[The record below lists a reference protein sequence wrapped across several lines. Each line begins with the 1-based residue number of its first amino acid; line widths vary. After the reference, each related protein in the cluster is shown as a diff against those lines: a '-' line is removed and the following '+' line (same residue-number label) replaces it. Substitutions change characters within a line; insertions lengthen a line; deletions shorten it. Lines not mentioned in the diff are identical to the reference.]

1 MISGHLISTGFH
13 GLVGCQRDP
22 RDRGVIAWYQSSGT
36 RIPRTRW
43 GTGLDHAFIVH
54 FDELICVMCA

>member
-1 MISGHLISTGFH
+1 MISGHPISIGFR
-13 GLVGCQRDP
+13 GLTGCQRDP
-22 RDRGVIAWYQSSGT
+22 RDRDVKAWYQSLCT
-36 RIPRTRW
+36 QIPRTRW